1 MSIRVSDAAR
11 ALDALFPSWWAEPW
25 DRVGLLIG
33 DPDAVV
39 SRAYVALDATV
50 ETVREAADNGC
61 ELLVTHHPPFLGD
74 LPRAVAADPVGRIVV
89 ESCRLG
95 VAVVSL
101 HTNLDR
107 SPQGWRALPQA
118 CGFDSVTPLE
128 RSSEEADLVT
138 VYAPERAEQ
147 TVVDAMAGAGAGRIG
162 QYERCFFAAT
172 GIGGFAPLPGA
183 LPVEGGGG
191 PASVPE
197 VRIEMVAPPG
207 RGHAVASVARDAHP
221 YEEPLITVTR
231 IHRPRAQAALGALA
245 VTSPTTLGHL
255 VERVSS
261 SLGVAVR
268 VWGDRNTRV
277 ERVAFANG
285 SGGALIADAIASGAH
300 ALVTGEVRYH
310 DAQRAVENGLAVVE
324 AGHDATELPL
334 VSVIAAALR
343 DVLGDERVVVRP
355 GRTTGWWVTRT

>member
-1 MSIRVSDAAR
+1 MTMRVSDVAR
-11 ALDALFPSWWAEPW
+11 ALDALFPSRWAEPW

-33 DPDAVV
+33 DPDAAV

-50 ETVREAADNGC
+50 GTVREAADNGC
-61 ELLVTHHPPFLGD
+61 ELLVTHHPPFLGE
-74 LPRAVAADPVGRIVV
+74 LTAVVAADPAGRVV
-89 ESCRLG
+89 VDSCRLG
-95 VAVVSL
+95 VAVISL

-118 CGFDSVTPLE
+118 CGFDSARPLE
-128 RSSEEADLVT
+128 RTLEEADLVT

-147 TVVDAMAGAGAGRIG
+147 AIVDAMAEAGAGRIG
-162 QYERCFFAAT
+162 QYERCYFAAT

-183 LPVEGGGG
+183 SPVEGGGD
-191 PASVPE
+191 PAAVPE

-207 RGHAVASVARDAHP
+207 RGHAVADAARDAHP

-231 IHRPRAQAALGALA
+231 IRRRRTHAALGALA
-245 VTSPTTLGHL
+245 ETSRTTLEGL
-255 VERVSS
+255 AAAVSSRLGVPVRAWGEPDSEVERI
-261 SLGVAVR
+261 
-268 VWGDRNTRV
+268 
-277 ERVAFANG
+277 AFANG
-285 SGGALIADAIASGAH
+285 SGGALIADAIASGAQV
-300 ALVTGEVRYH
+300 LVTGEVRYH
-310 DAQRAVENGLAVVE
+310 DAQRALDAGLAVVE

-334 VSVIAAALR
+334 VSVIASALR